1 MNINLN
7 VKVRGGPRTP
17 VRVDVFST
25 SVNEKTLTFKNGMT
39 VTQDQIATWIKTEL
53 TRVLKVR
60 QDTNVRAAAEMIF
73 GLIDK

>member
-1 MNINLN
+1 MNINFN

-17 VRVDVFST
+17 VEVDVFST
-25 SVNEKTLTFKNGMT
+25 SVNEKALTFKNGLT

-53 TRVLKVR
+53 TRVLKAR

-73 GLIDK
+73 DSINK